1 MNKIKVDIKTKII
14 LILTLLFVMFFCL
27 IDKPLVS
34 YAATNQKNY
43 ASYNTETCEVSYY
56 DILSE
61 DSNGIYY
68 SNRDNGDSD
77 SHYSSSKN

>member
-14 LILTLLFVMFFCL
+14 LSLTLLFVMFFCL

-43 ASYNTETCEVSYY
+43 ASYNTETGEVSYY

-61 DSNGIYY
+61 DSNGIIYCC
-68 SNRDNGDSD
+68 RIVIPAERVM
-77 SHYSSSKN
+77 KR

>member
-14 LILTLLFVMFFCL
+14 LSLTLLFVMFFCL
-27 IDKPLVS
+27 IDNPLVS

-43 ASYNTETCEVSYY
+43 ASYNTETGEVSYY

-61 DSNGIYY
+61 DSN
-68 SNRDNGDSD
+68 NRDNGDSD

>member
-14 LILTLLFVMFFCL
+14 LSLTLLFVMFFCL

-34 YAATNQKNY
+34 YAATNQKNH
-43 ASYNTETCEVSYY
+43 ASYNTETGEVSYY

-77 SHYSSSKN
+77 SHNSSSKN

>member
-1 MNKIKVDIKTKII
+1 MNKIKAGIKTKII
-14 LILTLLFVMFFCL
+14 LSLTLLFVMFFCL

-43 ASYNTETCEVSYY
+43 AGYNTKTGEVSYY

>member
-1 MNKIKVDIKTKII
+1 MNKIKVDIKPKII
-14 LILTLLFVMFFCL
+14 LSFTLLFVMFFCL

-43 ASYNTETCEVSYY
+43 ASYNTETGEVSYY